1 MIDQSIFCACKATGF
16 YSSSVCSTDTAGPPL
31 FFNRDTVVVMKKLLK
46 KLHKRSN
53 REESETVKTTESP
66 SPNSNRAAAL
76 ARPEQFGLFRLDEP
90 SPGATDRHRFPV
102 NIIAVHGLS
111 GDAYSTWT
119 HPNGTLWLK
128 DLLPDFL
135 PGCRVY
141 TYGYPSQ
148 VVFSRSYAD
157 VSVYARRL
165 LDLIRGLWEEWAEV
179 RFALRW

>member
-1 MIDQSIFCACKATGF
+1 
-16 YSSSVCSTDTAGPPL
+16 
-31 FFNRDTVVVMKKLLK
+31 MKKLLK
-46 KLHKRSN
+46 KLNKRSN
-53 REESETVKTTESP
+53 REESETVKRESP
-66 SPNSNRAAAL
+66 SPSSNRAAPL
-76 ARPEQFGLFRLDEP
+76 PRPEQFGLFRLDEP
-90 SPGATDRHRFPV
+90 SPGANDRHPVPV

-128 DLLPDFL
+128 DLLPNLL

-165 LDLIRGLWEEWAEV
+165 LDSIRGVWEEWAEV
-179 RFALRW
+179 RLALGWYFL